1 MSALEGKFKS
11 ELMYFE
17 TSKEGAKP
25 NIRAIFKLK
34 EEYLEATDEWIP
46 LTGITNTICSKTYW
60 LNKTKFKESDE
71 QTTFEKTVE
80 RFEKDFGGNL
90 TLYGSVDELKEQFGG
105 AKKVLVLEADD
116 NIEFHKVKWVNNL
129 NGPRKVKEG
138 LASLQSLL

>member
-46 LTGITNTICSKTYW
+46 LVGIENTIASKTYW

-80 RFEKDFGGNL
+80 RFEKDYGGNL
-90 TLYGSVDELKEQFGG
+90 TLYKSVDELKEAFGG
-105 AKKVLVLEADD
+105 AKKVLVLEADESD
-116 NIEFHKVKWVNNL
+116 FHKVKWVNNL

>member
-17 TSKEGAKP
+17 TSKEGATP
-25 NIRAIFKLK
+25 HIRAVFKLK
-34 EEYLEATDEWIP
+34 EEYFEATDDWNP
-46 LTGITNTICSKTYW
+46 LVGIENTIASKTYW

-71 QTTFEKTVE
+71 QTTFEKTLE

-90 TLYGSVDELKEQFGG
+90 TLYKSVDELKETFGG
-105 AKKVLVLEADD
+105 AKKVLVLEADESD
-116 NIEFHKVKWVNNL
+116 FHKVKWVNNL

>member
-34 EEYLEATDEWIP
+34 EEYLEATDEWIT
-46 LTGITNTICSKTYW
+46 LVGVENTIASKTYW

-80 RFEKDFGGNL
+80 RFEKDYGGNL
-90 TLYGSVDELKEQFGG
+90 TLYKSVDEFKEAFGG
-105 AKKVLVLEADD
+105 A
-116 NIEFHKVKWVNNL
+116 
-129 NGPRKVKEG
+129 
-138 LASLQSLL
+138 

>member
-34 EEYLEATDEWIP
+34 EEYLKATDEWIP
-46 LTGITNTICSKTYW
+46 LVGVENTIASKTYW

-90 TLYGSVDELKEQFGG
+90 TLFGTVDELKEAFGG
-105 AKKVLVLEADD
+105 AKRVLVLEPDESD
-116 NIEFHKVKWVNNL
+116 FHKVQYVNHV